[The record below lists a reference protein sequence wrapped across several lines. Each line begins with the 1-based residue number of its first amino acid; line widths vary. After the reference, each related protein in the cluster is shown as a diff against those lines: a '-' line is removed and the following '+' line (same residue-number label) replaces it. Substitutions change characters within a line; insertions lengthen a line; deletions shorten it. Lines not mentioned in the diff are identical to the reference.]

1 MTLLD
6 VSKLDAVG
14 APLYDMRK
22 IFQIDAPASKISFS
36 LITIHPGSRVPEV
49 GDGFHSG
56 DEYSYFLEGEV
67 YTVSGDDVGTVGAG
81 MATLIPVSYTHL
93 DVYKRQRPARP
104 DTSLPLHMVV
114 RARAATRITLSGGSP
129 WIPTRRTTY

>member
-22 IFQIDAPASKISFS
+22 IFQSDAPASKISFS

-81 MATLIPVSYTHL
+81 MATLIPRGEHHWCENRTDKPCTLVCM
-93 DVYKRQRPARP
+93 
-104 DTSLPLHMVV
+104 MVE
-114 RARAATRITLSGGSP
+114 P
-129 WIPTRRTTY
+129 

>member
-56 DEYSYFLEGEV
+56 DEYSYFLEGEEASRHRRSNRE
-67 YTVSGDDVGTVGAG
+67 T
-81 MATLIPVSYTHL
+81 
-93 DVYKRQRPARP
+93 RQQEPC
-104 DTSLPLHMVV
+104 S
-114 RARAATRITLSGGSP
+114 
-129 WIPTRRTTY
+129 

>member
-36 LITIHPGSRVPEV
+36 LITIQPGSRVPEV
-49 GDGFHSG
+49 GDRFSQDGWEIQVTQAERHRVA
-56 DEYSYFLEGEV
+56 EIQLRREAAV
-67 YTVSGDDVGTVGAG
+67 
-81 MATLIPVSYTHL
+81 PV
-93 DVYKRQRPARP
+93 
-104 DTSLPLHMVV
+104 
-114 RARAATRITLSGGSP
+114 
-129 WIPTRRTTY
+129 

>member
-56 DEYSYFLEGEV
+56 DEYSYGGGHGHP
-67 YTVSGDDVGTVGAG
+67 YPPWGAS
-81 MATLIPVSYTHL
+81 LVR
-93 DVYKRQRPARP
+93 KP
-104 DTSLPLHMVV
+104 D
-114 RARAATRITLSGGSP
+114 G
-129 WIPTRRTTY
+129 

>member
-49 GDGFHSG
+49 GDG
-56 DEYSYFLEGEV
+56 
-67 YTVSGDDVGTVGAG
+67 
-81 MATLIPVSYTHL
+81 
-93 DVYKRQRPARP
+93 
-104 DTSLPLHMVV
+104 
-114 RARAATRITLSGGSP
+114 
-129 WIPTRRTTY
+129 

>member
-36 LITIHPGSRVPEV
+36 LITIHPGSRVPE
-49 GDGFHSG
+49 
-56 DEYSYFLEGEV
+56 YSYFLEGEV

-81 MATLIPVSYTHL
+81 MATLIPRGEHHWCENRTDKPCTLVCM
-93 DVYKRQRPARP
+93 
-104 DTSLPLHMVV
+104 MVE
-114 RARAATRITLSGGSP
+114 P
-129 WIPTRRTTY
+129 

>member
-36 LITIHPGSRVPEV
+36 LITIHPGSRGAPEV

-81 MATLIPVSYTHL
+81 MPPLSPVGSITGA
-93 DVYKRQRPARP
+93 KTGRISPA
-104 DTSLPLHMVV
+104 
-114 RARAATRITLSGGSP
+114 P
-129 WIPTRRTTY
+129 WCA

>member
-67 YTVSGDDVGTVGAG
+67 YTVSGDDVGTVGRHGHPHPRGSITGAKTG
-81 MATLIPVSYTHL
+81 RIS
-93 DVYKRQRPARP
+93 PA
-104 DTSLPLHMVV
+104 
-114 RARAATRITLSGGSP
+114 P
-129 WIPTRRTTY
+129 WCA